1 VSIPR
6 DPGLI
11 SSLFERSFWRYC
23 FGSAVGTVKK
33 VSAATRAVV
42 GGAVIAAALGIGVV
56 VALDDRR
63 PAAQAEDAN
72 ASGTGA
78 QSTQPSPSST
88 SASPTPAGPAL
99 LLPNMRSLNP
109 TDLQI
114 EVVGNQRRLRFAAS
128 LANFGPGPLL
138 VLPQGRSRC
147 PRGQHPAVQVL
158 HRDAN
163 NDGAFQLKGDKA
175 ELRRDVGCMLHHPGH
190 KHWHYNAMA
199 RYSLRLPGSEEALV
213 ARNKVSFCLRDNRRV
228 RVPAQMQ
235 VSRQFGRCTRSS
247 QGQGISPG
255 WTDLYKA
262 DLKGQWLRLPSGVD
276 GDVLCLDLEADPRG
290 QLTETN
296 EMDNATTIAV
306 RVDGTKVRTVN
317 STPCR

>member
-1 VSIPR
+1 
-6 DPGLI
+6 
-11 SSLFERSFWRYC
+11 
-23 FGSAVGTVKK
+23 VKK
-33 VSAATRAVV
+33 VSAATRAVIA
-42 GGAVIAAALGIGVV
+42 GAVVVAALGTGAV
-56 VALDDRR
+56 VALDGRR

-72 ASGTGA
+72 ASAAGA
-78 QSTQPSPSST
+78 QSTQPSPTST
-88 SASPTPAGPAL
+88 SASPTPPGPAL
-99 LLPNMRSLNP
+99 LMPNMRSLKP

-114 EVVGNQRRLRFAAS
+114 EVVGNERRLRFAAS

-138 VLPQGRSRC
+138 VLPQGRSKC
-147 PRGQHPAVQVL
+147 PRGQHPAMQVV

-163 NDGAFQLKGDKA
+163 SDGAFQLKGDKA

-190 KHWHYNAMA
+190 KHWHYDAMA
-199 RYSLRLPGSEEALV
+199 RYSLRLPGGEEALV

-235 VSRQFGRCTRSS
+235 VARQFRRCTRSS
-247 QGQGISPG
+247 QGQGVSPG

-262 DLKGQWLRLPSGVD
+262 DLNGQWLRLPKGVD

-290 QLTETN
+290 QLIETN
-296 EMDNATTIAV
+296 EMDNATSIAI

-317 STPCR
+317 SAPCR

>member
-1 VSIPR
+1 M
-6 DPGLI
+6 
-11 SSLFERSFWRYC
+11 
-23 FGSAVGTVKK
+23 KK
-33 VSAATRAVV
+33 VSAATRAVIA
-42 GGAVIAAALGIGVV
+42 GAVVVAALGTGAVL
-56 VALDDRR
+56 ALDGRR

-72 ASGTGA
+72 ASAAGA
-78 QSTQPSPSST
+78 QSTQPSPTST
-88 SASPTPAGPAL
+88 SASPTPPGPAL
-99 LLPNMRSLNP
+99 LMPNMRSLKP

-114 EVVGNQRRLRFAAS
+114 EVVGNERRLRFAAS

-138 VLPQGRSRC
+138 VLPQGRSKC
-147 PRGQHPAVQVL
+147 PRGQHPAMQVL

-190 KHWHYNAMA
+190 KHWHYDAMA
-199 RYSLRLPGSEEALV
+199 RYSLRLPGSDEALV

-235 VSRQFGRCTRSS
+235 VARQFRRCTRSS
-247 QGQGISPG
+247 QGQGVSPG

-262 DLKGQWLRLPSGVD
+262 DLNGQWLRLPKGVD

-290 QLTETN
+290 QLIETN
-296 EMDNATTIAV
+296 EMDNATSIAI

-317 STPCR
+317 SAPCR

>member
-1 VSIPR
+1 
-6 DPGLI
+6 
-11 SSLFERSFWRYC
+11 
-23 FGSAVGTVKK
+23 VKK
-33 VSAATRAVV
+33 VSAATRAVIA
-42 GGAVIAAALGIGVV
+42 GAAAALGTGAL

-72 ASGTGA
+72 ASAAGA
-78 QSTQPSPSST
+78 QSTGPYRTST
-88 SASPTPAGPAL
+88 SASPTPRDRAL

-114 EVVGNQRRLRFAAS
+114 EVVGKERRLRFAAS
-128 LANFGPGPLL
+128 LANVGPGPLL
-138 VLPQGRSRC
+138 VLPQGRSKC
-147 PRGQHPAVQVL
+147 PRGQHPAMQVV

-163 NDGAFQLKGDKA
+163 SDGAFQLKGNA

-190 KHWHYNAMA
+190 KHWHYDAMA
-199 RYSLRLPGSEEALV
+199 RYSLRLPGNDVALV

-235 VSRQFGRCTRSS
+235 VARQFRRCTHSS
-247 QGQGISPG
+247 QGQGVSPG

-262 DLKGQWLRLPSGVD
+262 DLNGQWLRLPKGVD

-290 QLTETN
+290 QLIETN
-296 EMDNATTIAV
+296 EMDNTTSIAI

-317 STPCR
+317 SAACR

>member
-1 VSIPR
+1 
-6 DPGLI
+6 
-11 SSLFERSFWRYC
+11 
-23 FGSAVGTVKK
+23 VKK
-33 VSAATRAVV
+33 VSAATRAVIA
-42 GGAVIAAALGIGVV
+42 GAVVVAALGTGAV
-56 VALDDRR
+56 VALDGRR

-72 ASGTGA
+72 ASAAGA
-78 QSTQPSPSST
+78 QSTQPSPTST
-88 SASPTPAGPAL
+88 SASPTPPGPAL
-99 LLPNMRSLNP
+99 LMPNMRSLKP

-114 EVVGNQRRLRFAAS
+114 EVVGNERRLRFAAS

-138 VLPQGRSRC
+138 VLPQGRSKC
-147 PRGQHPAVQVL
+147 PRGQHPAMQVV

-163 NDGAFQLKGDKA
+163 SDGAFQLKRDKA

-190 KHWHYNAMA
+190 KHWHYDAMA
-199 RYSLRLPGSEEALV
+199 RYSLRLPGSDEALV

-235 VSRQFGRCTRSS
+235 VARQFRRCTRSS
-247 QGQGISPG
+247 QGQGVSPG

-262 DLKGQWLRLPSGVD
+262 DLNGQWLRLPKGVD

-290 QLTETN
+290 QLIETN
-296 EMDNATTIAV
+296 EMDNATSIAI

-317 STPCR
+317 SAPCR

>member
-1 VSIPR
+1 
-6 DPGLI
+6 
-11 SSLFERSFWRYC
+11 
-23 FGSAVGTVKK
+23 VKK
-33 VSAATRAVV
+33 VSAATRAVIA
-42 GGAVIAAALGIGVV
+42 GAVVVAALGTGAV
-56 VALDDRR
+56 VALDGRR

-72 ASGTGA
+72 ASAAGA
-78 QSTQPSPSST
+78 QSTQPSPTST
-88 SASPTPAGPAL
+88 SASPTPPGPAL
-99 LLPNMRSLNP
+99 LMPNMRSLKP

-114 EVVGNQRRLRFAAS
+114 EVVGNERRLRFAAS

-138 VLPQGRSRC
+138 VLPQGRSKC
-147 PRGQHPAVQVL
+147 PRGQHPAMQVV

-163 NDGAFQLKGDKA
+163 SDGAFQLKRDKA

-190 KHWHYNAMA
+190 KHWHYDAMA
-199 RYSLRLPGSEEALV
+199 RYSLRPPGSDEALV

-235 VSRQFGRCTRSS
+235 VARQFRRCTRSS
-247 QGQGISPG
+247 QGQGVSPG

-262 DLKGQWLRLPSGVD
+262 DLNGQWLRLPKGVD

-290 QLTETN
+290 QLIETN
-296 EMDNATTIAV
+296 EMDNATSIAI

-317 STPCR
+317 SAPCR

>member
-1 VSIPR
+1 M
-6 DPGLI
+6 
-11 SSLFERSFWRYC
+11 
-23 FGSAVGTVKK
+23 
-33 VSAATRAVV
+33 VV
-42 GGAVIAAALGIGVV
+42 AALGTGAV
-56 VALDDRR
+56 VALDGRR

-72 ASGTGA
+72 ASAAGA
-78 QSTQPSPSST
+78 QSTQPSPTST
-88 SASPTPAGPAL
+88 SASPTPPGPAL
-99 LLPNMRSLNP
+99 LMPNMRSLKP

-114 EVVGNQRRLRFAAS
+114 EVVGNERRLRFAAS

-138 VLPQGRSRC
+138 VLPQGRSKC
-147 PRGQHPAVQVL
+147 PRGQHPAMQVV

-175 ELRRDVGCMLHHPGH
+175 ELRREVGCMLHHPGH
-190 KHWHYNAMA
+190 KHWHYDAMA
-199 RYSLRLPGSEEALV
+199 RYSLRLPGSDEALV

-235 VSRQFGRCTRSS
+235 VARQFRRCTRSS
-247 QGQGISPG
+247 QGQGVSPG

-262 DLKGQWLRLPSGVD
+262 DLNGQWLRLPKGVD

-290 QLTETN
+290 QLIETN
-296 EMDNATTIAV
+296 EMDNATSIAI

-317 STPCR
+317 SAPCR

>member
-1 VSIPR
+1 
-6 DPGLI
+6 
-11 SSLFERSFWRYC
+11 
-23 FGSAVGTVKK
+23 VKK
-33 VSAATRAVV
+33 VSAATRAVIA
-42 GGAVIAAALGIGVV
+42 GAVVVAALGTGAV
-56 VALDDRR
+56 VALDGRR

-72 ASGTGA
+72 ASAAGA
-78 QSTQPSPSST
+78 QSTQPSPTST
-88 SASPTPAGPAL
+88 AASPTPPGPAL
-99 LLPNMRSLNP
+99 LMPNMRSLKP

-114 EVVGNQRRLRFAAS
+114 EVVGNERRLRFAAS

-138 VLPQGRSRC
+138 VLPQGRSKC
-147 PRGQHPAVQVL
+147 PRGQHPAMQVV

-190 KHWHYNAMA
+190 KHWHYDAMA
-199 RYSLRLPGSEEALV
+199 RYSLRLPSSDEALV

-235 VSRQFGRCTRSS
+235 VARQFRRCTRSS
-247 QGQGISPG
+247 QGQGVSPG

-262 DLKGQWLRLPSGVD
+262 DLNGQWLRLPKGVD

-290 QLTETN
+290 QLIETN
-296 EMDNATTIAV
+296 EMDNATSIAI

-317 STPCR
+317 SAPCR

>member
-1 VSIPR
+1 
-6 DPGLI
+6 
-11 SSLFERSFWRYC
+11 
-23 FGSAVGTVKK
+23 VKK
-33 VSAATRAVV
+33 VSAATRAVIA
-42 GGAVIAAALGIGVV
+42 GAVVVAALGTGAVL
-56 VALDDRR
+56 ALDGRR

-72 ASGTGA
+72 ASAAGA
-78 QSTQPSPSST
+78 QSTQPSPTST
-88 SASPTPAGPAL
+88 AASPTPPGPAL
-99 LLPNMRSLNP
+99 LMPNMRSLKP

-114 EVVGNQRRLRFAAS
+114 EVVGNERRLRFAAS

-138 VLPQGRSRC
+138 VLPQGRSKC
-147 PRGQHPAVQVL
+147 PRGQHPAMQVV

-190 KHWHYNAMA
+190 KHWHYDAMA
-199 RYSLRLPGSEEALV
+199 RYSLRLPGSDEALV

-235 VSRQFGRCTRSS
+235 VARQFRRCTRSS
-247 QGQGISPG
+247 QGQGVSPG

-262 DLKGQWLRLPSGVD
+262 DLNGQWLRLPKGVD

-290 QLTETN
+290 QLIETN
-296 EMDNATTIAV
+296 EMDNATSIAI

-317 STPCR
+317 SAPCR

>member
-1 VSIPR
+1 M
-6 DPGLI
+6 
-11 SSLFERSFWRYC
+11 
-23 FGSAVGTVKK
+23 KK
-33 VSAATRAVV
+33 VSAATRAVIA
-42 GGAVIAAALGIGVV
+42 GAVVVAALGTGAV
-56 VALDDRR
+56 VALDGRR

-72 ASGTGA
+72 ASAAGA
-78 QSTQPSPSST
+78 QSTQPSPTST
-88 SASPTPAGPAL
+88 SASPTPPGPAL
-99 LLPNMRSLNP
+99 LMPNMRSLKP

-114 EVVGNQRRLRFAAS
+114 EVVGNERRLRFAAS

-138 VLPQGRSRC
+138 VLPQGRSKC
-147 PRGQHPAVQVL
+147 PRGQHPAMQVV

-190 KHWHYNAMA
+190 KHWHYDAMA
-199 RYSLRLPGSEEALV
+199 RYSLRLPGSDEALV

-235 VSRQFGRCTRSS
+235 VARQFRRCTRSS
-247 QGQGISPG
+247 QGQGVSPG

-262 DLKGQWLRLPSGVD
+262 DLNGQWLRLPKGVD

-290 QLTETN
+290 QLIETN
-296 EMDNATTIAV
+296 EMDNATSIAI

-317 STPCR
+317 SAPCR

>member
-1 VSIPR
+1 
-6 DPGLI
+6 
-11 SSLFERSFWRYC
+11 
-23 FGSAVGTVKK
+23 VKK
-33 VSAATRAVV
+33 VSAATRAVIA
-42 GGAVIAAALGIGVV
+42 GAVVVAALGTGAV
-56 VALDDRR
+56 VALDGRR

-72 ASGTGA
+72 ASAAGA
-78 QSTQPSPSST
+78 QSTQPSPTST
-88 SASPTPAGPAL
+88 SASPTPPGPAL
-99 LLPNMRSLNP
+99 LMPNMRSLKP

-114 EVVGNQRRLRFAAS
+114 EVVGNERRLRFAAS

-138 VLPQGRSRC
+138 VLPQGRSKC
-147 PRGQHPAVQVL
+147 PRGQHPAMQVV

-163 NDGAFQLKGDKA
+163 SDGAFQLKGDKA

-190 KHWHYNAMA
+190 KHWHYDAMA
-199 RYSLRLPGSEEALV
+199 RYSLRLPGGDEALV

-235 VSRQFGRCTRSS
+235 VARQFRRCTRSS
-247 QGQGISPG
+247 QGQGVSPG

-262 DLKGQWLRLPSGVD
+262 DLNGQWLRLPKGVD

-290 QLTETN
+290 QLIETN
-296 EMDNATTIAV
+296 EMDNATSIAI

-317 STPCR
+317 SAPCR

>member
-1 VSIPR
+1 
-6 DPGLI
+6 
-11 SSLFERSFWRYC
+11 
-23 FGSAVGTVKK
+23 VKK
-33 VSAATRAVV
+33 VSAATRAVIA
-42 GGAVIAAALGIGVV
+42 GAVVVAALGTGAV
-56 VALDDRR
+56 VALDGRR

-72 ASGTGA
+72 ASAAGA
-78 QSTQPSPSST
+78 QSTQPSPTST
-88 SASPTPAGPAL
+88 SASPTPPGPAL
-99 LLPNMRSLNP
+99 LMPNMRSLKP

-114 EVVGNQRRLRFAAS
+114 EVVGNERRLRFAAS

-138 VLPQGRSRC
+138 VLPQGRSKC
-147 PRGQHPAVQVL
+147 PRGQHPAMQVV

-190 KHWHYNAMA
+190 KHWHYDAMA
-199 RYSLRLPGSEEALV
+199 RYSLRLPGSDEALV

-235 VSRQFGRCTRSS
+235 VARQFRRCTRSS
-247 QGQGISPG
+247 QGQGVSPG

-262 DLKGQWLRLPSGVD
+262 DLNGQWLRLPKGVD

-290 QLTETN
+290 QLIETN
-296 EMDNATTIAV
+296 EMDNATSIAI

-317 STPCR
+317 SAPCR

>member
-1 VSIPR
+1 
-6 DPGLI
+6 
-11 SSLFERSFWRYC
+11 
-23 FGSAVGTVKK
+23 VKK
-33 VSAATRAVV
+33 VSAATRAVIA
-42 GGAVIAAALGIGVV
+42 GAVAAAALGTGAL

-72 ASGTGA
+72 ASAAGA
-78 QSTQPSPSST
+78 QSTGPSRTST
-88 SASPTPAGPAL
+88 SASPAPRDPAL

-114 EVVGNQRRLRFAAS
+114 EVVGKERRLRFAAS
-128 LANFGPGPLL
+128 LANVGPGPLL
-138 VLPQGRSRC
+138 VLPQGRSKC
-147 PRGQHPAVQVL
+147 PRGQHPAMQVL
-158 HRDAN
+158 HRDAK
-163 NDGAFQLKGDKA
+163 NDGTFQLKGDKA

-190 KHWHYNAMA
+190 KHWHYDAMA
-199 RYSLRLPGSEEALV
+199 RYSLRLPGNDVALV

-235 VSRQFGRCTRSS
+235 VARQFRRCTRSS
-247 QGQGISPG
+247 QGQGVSPG

-262 DLKGQWLRLPSGVD
+262 DLNGQWLRLPKGVD

-290 QLTETN
+290 QLIETN
-296 EMDNATTIAV
+296 EMDNTTSIAI

-317 STPCR
+317 SAGCR

>member
-1 VSIPR
+1 V
-6 DPGLI
+6 
-11 SSLFERSFWRYC
+11 
-23 FGSAVGTVKK
+23 TK
-33 VSAATRAVV
+33 VSAATRAVIA
-42 GGAVIAAALGIGVV
+42 GAVVAAALGTGVV
-56 VALDDRR
+56 VALDGR
-63 PAAQAEDAN
+63 PAAQAEDPN
-72 ASGTGA
+72 ASAAGA
-78 QSTQPSPSST
+78 QSTQPSPTST
-88 SASPTPAGPAL
+88 SASPTPSGPAL

-109 TDLQI
+109 TNLRI
-114 EVVGNQRRLRFAAS
+114 EVVGKERRLRFAAS

-138 VLPQGRSRC
+138 VLPQGRSKC

-158 HRDAN
+158 HRDVN
-163 NDGAFQLKGDKA
+163 EDGAFQLKGDKA

-190 KHWHYNAMA
+190 KHWHYDAMA
-199 RYSLRLPGSEEALV
+199 RYSLRLPGSNEALV

-228 RVPAQMQ
+228 RVPAQLR
-235 VSRQFGRCTRSS
+235 VARQFRRCTRST

-262 DLKGQWLRLPSGVD
+262 DLNGQWLRLPKGVD

-296 EMDNATTIAV
+296 EMDNATSIAI

-317 STPCR
+317 PAPCR